1 MLLVQNRVQPEN
13 SNYVSYTACKK
24 SMADNFSSQQK
35 DVQQGAFFNLMEQQ
49 EDGTFSSKFKLYMG
63 SEYTSQVFIST
74 DLRYV
79 AVKLSLGKH
88 KVD

>member
-1 MLLVQNRVQPEN
+1 
-13 SNYVSYTACKK
+13 
-24 SMADNFSSQQK
+24 
-35 DVQQGAFFNLMEQQ
+35 MEQQ

-79 AVKLSLGKH
+79 AVKLSLGKNELLVSST
-88 KVD
+88 KTGSAYYAVDTR